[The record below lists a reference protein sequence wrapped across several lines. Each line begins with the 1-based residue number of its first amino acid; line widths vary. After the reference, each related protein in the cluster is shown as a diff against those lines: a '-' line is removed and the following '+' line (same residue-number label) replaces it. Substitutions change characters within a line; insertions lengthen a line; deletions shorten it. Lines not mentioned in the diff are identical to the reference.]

1 MRVMEITARELRD
14 IEIREAFRGYNRDD
28 VNDLLERAAV
38 TIDAAAEKLRQ
49 MTERLSSAQQDSGR
63 SRETEDILHRT
74 LLLAQRAADEAVAEA
89 QVKSR
94 QLMEEAETQS
104 RRAVAEAET
113 EARVRG
119 EGERRRLEQ
128 EVLELASR
136 RDMLTS
142 DIEVLTRYETEYR
155 DRLLRALETDLD
167 TLKSRPAVA
176 PGPRPEI
183 KEIELPVERE
193 RVLRRDE
200 AAPATREIDMRALVE
215 EETSISLPASEPS
228 IPAMPQTSTSSGSG
242 LSSGSGSGSGSGG
255 GSGSGS
261 SAMPPPPMP
270 VPSMASP
277 GSSSNGSPSASL
289 ATAPRAETRQN
300 GTANGRSAV
309 ATEERTRPP
318 RPAPI
323 DLLAAEG
330 SMDAE
335 VLDDEAFFATLREAV
350 HDDAPLGPREEEDQ
364 STLFDQD
371 DEAEEEAS
379 FKDVFRR
386 RR

>member
-1 MRVMEITARELRD
+1 MEITARELRD

-38 TIDAAAEKLRQ
+38 TIDAATEKLRQ
-49 MTERLSSAQQDSGR
+49 MTERLTSAQQDSGR

-89 QVKSR
+89 QLKSR
-94 QLMEEAETQS
+94 QMVEDAETQS
-104 RRAVAEAET
+104 RRAITEAET

-119 EGERRRLEQ
+119 ESERRRVEQ

-142 DIEVLTRYETEYR
+142 DIEVLTRYEREYR
-155 DRLLRALETDLD
+155 ERLLRALETDLE

-176 PGPRPEI
+176 PGPRPEV

-193 RVLRRDE
+193 HVMRRDDSG
-200 AAPATREIDMRALVE
+200 PATREIDMRALVE
-215 EETSISLPASEPS
+215 EESTTISLPSESSTHDDSPMS
-228 IPAMPQTSTSSGSG
+228 TTSSSG
-242 LSSGSGSGSGSGG
+242 TSGSGSTGSSGSSGGSGG
-255 GSGSGS
+255 GSS
-261 SAMPPPPMP
+261 SSTLPPPPMP

-277 GSSSNGSPSASL
+277 GASSNGSPSASL
-289 ATAPRAETRQN
+289 ANAPRAETRQN
-300 GTANGRSAV
+300 GSAGGRGAV
-309 ATEERTRPP
+309 ATEERTRT

-323 DLLAAEG
+323 DLLATEG
-330 SMDAE
+330 SVDAE
-335 VLDDEAFFATLREAV
+335 LDDEAFFATLREAV
-350 HDDAPLGPREEEDQ
+350 HDEAPLGPREEDQ

>member
-1 MRVMEITARELRD
+1 MEITARELRD

-28 VNDLLERAAV
+28 VNDLLERAAI
-38 TIDAAAEKLRQ
+38 TIDAATEKLRQ
-49 MTERLSSAQQDSGR
+49 MSERLTSAQTDSGR

-89 QVKSR
+89 QLKAR
-94 QLMEEAETQS
+94 QMTEDAETQA
-104 RRAVAEAET
+104 RRAITEAET

-119 EGERRRLEQ
+119 ESERRRLEQ
-128 EVLELASR
+128 EVLELVSR

-142 DIEVLTRYETEYR
+142 DIEVLTRYEREYR
-155 DRLLRALETDLD
+155 DRLLRALETDLE

-176 PGPRPEI
+176 PGPRPEV
-183 KEIELPVERE
+183 KEIELPVEPE
-193 RVLRRDE
+193 RVMRRDDVG
-200 AAPATREIDMRALVE
+200 PATREIDMRALVE
-215 EETSISLPASEPS
+215 EESSINLPATESP
-228 IPAMPQTSTSSGSG
+228 IPQTSTTSSSGPGS
-242 LSSGSGSGSGSGG
+242 SSGSGSSGG
-255 GSGSGS
+255 TGSTS
-261 SAMPPPPMP
+261 SALPPPPMP

-277 GSSSNGSPSASL
+277 GASSNGSPSASL

-300 GTANGRSAV
+300 GTANGRGAV

-318 RPAPI
+318 RTARPAPI
-323 DLLAAEG
+323 DLLAAE
-330 SMDAE
+330 SAVDAE

-350 HDDAPLGPREEEDQ
+350 HDDAPLGPREDDQ

-371 DEAEEEAS
+371 DDEAPEEAS